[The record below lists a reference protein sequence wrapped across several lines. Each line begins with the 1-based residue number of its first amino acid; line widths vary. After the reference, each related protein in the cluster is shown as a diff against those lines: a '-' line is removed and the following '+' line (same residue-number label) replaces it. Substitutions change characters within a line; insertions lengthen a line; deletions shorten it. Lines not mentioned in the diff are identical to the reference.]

1 MIISIIGWASIAHM
15 LVDLIEH
22 LDVGDKLPS
31 KPLKC
36 DMCIAF
42 WISLPYNI
50 YTFGGE
56 GLLVSAITGI
66 TANLI
71 YKLNQRL

>member
-1 MIISIIGWASIAHM
+1 MIISIIGWAAIAHM
-15 LVDLIEH
+15 LVDFIVH
-22 LDVGDKLPS
+22 MDIKDKLPS
-31 KPLKC
+31 KPFKC
-36 DMCIAF
+36 DMCVAF

-50 YTFGGE
+50 YEWGGE
-56 GLLVSAITGI
+56 ALFISAITGI